1 MLFTASTVISVNGDK
16 DSFHITTKLRH
27 VPAPQGLPEEGM
39 KGEKRV
45 PPCSGGEHVGNDS
58 LCLEEASC
66 ASMPFLCLSGPG
78 GTLPPLLLQFIRGQ
92 LPARATLT
100 ASATG
105 HFLPLNLSPL
115 PLLRPQIRGLTPVL
129 DPPSGQVMPL
139 SQPCAHFSGV

>member
-1 MLFTASTVISVNGDK
+1 MI
-16 DSFHITTKLRH
+16 R
-27 VPAPQGLPEEGM
+27 
-39 KGEKRV
+39 RV
-45 PPCSGGEHVGNDS
+45 WRRLHAL
-58 LCLEEASC
+58 LC
-66 ASMPFLCLSGPG
+66 PFFVFQAR
-78 GTLPPLLLQFIRGQ
+78 GTLPPLLPSAVHRGQ